1 VQRVELRLKLI
12 ADLNNPAHLSNMA
25 CRPYDVKSIP

>member
-12 ADLNNPAHLSNMA
+12 ADLNDPIHLLQLWS
-25 CRPYDVKSIP
+25 